1 MARNNAVFSGETTD
15 GPFVGVQYD
24 VIEGIALGNND
35 GSLVGYLMGC
45 LMV

>member
-1 MARNNAVFSGETTD
+1 MVRNNAVFPGGTTD
-15 GPFVGVQYD
+15 GPIVGVQGD

-45 LMV
+45 LLV